1 MIVGNGLIANLFKN
15 EDRENVVFFA
25 SGVSN
30 SLETDKSAFLREEN
44 LIRKTIKEN
53 PNKIFIY
60 FSTCSIYDSSK
71 NGSSYVNHK
80 LKMEQIVEELANQF
94 LILRVSNAVGKGGN
108 PNLLMNYLVNAF
120 HQEKEIT
127 VHTLA
132 TRNLIDADDI
142 KNITLELI
150 DQGRLNQII
159 NVAYL
164 ENFSTSE
171 ILEILE
177 KFFSKNAKTE
187 LHKSGQTYKISIP
200 EVEQYFIKHQLTNK
214 ENYLLRIL
222 ERYYYL
228 PNLFLKIL

>member
-1 MIVGNGLIANLFKN
+1 MIIGNGLIANLFREN
-15 EDRENVVFFA
+15 DRENVVFFA

-132 TRNLIDADDI
+132 TRNLIDADDV
-142 KNITLELI
+142 KNITLKFINE
-150 DQGRLNQII
+150 NSFNKII

-164 ENFSTSE
+164 ENFSTIQ

-177 KFFSKNAKTE
+177 KHFNKTAKTY
-187 LHKSGQTYKISIP
+187 LVKSGQSYLISIP
-200 EVEQYFIKHQLTNK
+200 EAEAYFAENKLTEKK
-214 ENYLLRIL
+214 EYLLRIIK
-222 ERYYYL
+222 RYY
-228 PNLFLKIL
+228 

>member
-1 MIVGNGLIANLFKN
+1 MIIGNGLIASLF
-15 EDRENVVFFA
+15 RENDKENSVFFA

-30 SLETDKSAFLREEN
+30 SLETEKSAFLREEN
-44 LIRKTIKEN
+44 LLRKSLEEN
-53 PNKIFIY
+53 PDKIFIY

-71 NGSSYVNHK
+71 NGSLYVNHK
-80 LKMEQIVEELANQF
+80 LRMEQIVEELSRNF

-120 HQEKEIT
+120 QQEKEIT
-127 VHTLA
+127 IHTLA

-142 KNITLELI
+142 KKITLKLVKENI
-150 DQGRLNQII
+150 LNKII

-177 KFFSKNAKTE
+177 KYFNKTAKTS
-187 LHKSGQTYKISIP
+187 LVKSGQSYLISIP
-200 EVEQYFIKHQLTNK
+200 EVESYFVENNLTNK
-214 ENYLLRIL
+214 EAYLCRIL
-222 ERYYYL
+222 DRYYSL
-228 PNLFLKIL
+228 

>member
-1 MIVGNGLIANLFKN
+1 MIIGNGLIANLFREN
-15 EDRENVVFFA
+15 DRENVVFFA

-44 LIRKTIKEN
+44 LLRKHLTEN
-53 PNKIFIY
+53 PEKIFIY

-132 TRNLIDADDI
+132 TRNLIDADDV
-142 KNITLELI
+142 KNITLKFINE
-150 DQGRLNQII
+150 NSFNKII

-164 ENFSTSE
+164 ENFSTIQ

-177 KFFSKNAKTE
+177 KHFNKTAKTS
-187 LHKSGQTYKISIP
+187 LVKSGQSYLISIP
-200 EVEQYFIKHQLTNK
+200 EAEVYFAESKLREKN
-214 ENYLLRIL
+214 EYLLRIIK
-222 ERYYYL
+222 RYY
-228 PNLFLKIL
+228 

>member
-1 MIVGNGLIANLFKN
+1 MIIGNGLIANLFT
-15 EDRENVVFFA
+15 EHDRENIIFFA

-30 SLETDKSAFLREEN
+30 SLETEKSAFLREEN
-44 LIRKTIKEN
+44 LLRKHLTEN
-53 PNKIFIY
+53 PEKIFIY

-71 NGSSYVNHK
+71 NGSLYVNHK
-80 LKMEQIVEELANQF
+80 LKMERLVEDLAPKY

-132 TRNLIDADDI
+132 TRNLIDADDV
-142 KNITLELI
+142 KNITLKCIYE
-150 DQGRLNQII
+150 NSFNKII

-177 KFFSKNAKTE
+177 KHFNKTAKTS
-187 LHKSGQTYKISIP
+187 LVKSGQSYLISIP
-200 EVEQYFIKHQLTNK
+200 EAEAYFA
-214 ENYLLRIL
+214 ENNLREKNEYLLRIIK
-222 ERYYYL
+222 RYY
-228 PNLFLKIL
+228 

>member
-1 MIVGNGLIANLFKN
+1 MIIGNGLIANLFREN
-15 EDRENVVFFA
+15 DRENVVFFA

-71 NGSSYVNHK
+71 NGSLYVNHK
-80 LKMEQIVEELANQF
+80 LKMERLVEDLATKYV
-94 LILRVSNAVGKGGN
+94 ILRVSNAVGKGGN

-132 TRNLIDADDI
+132 TRNLIDADDV
-142 KNITLELI
+142 KNITLKFINE
-150 DQGRLNQII
+150 NSFNKII

-164 ENFSTSE
+164 ENFSTIQ

-177 KFFSKNAKTE
+177 KHFNKTAKTS
-187 LHKSGQTYKISIP
+187 LVKSGQSYLISIP
-200 EVEQYFIKHQLTNK
+200 EAEAYFAENKLTEKK
-214 ENYLLRIL
+214 EYLLRIIK
-222 ERYYYL
+222 RYY
-228 PNLFLKIL
+228 

>member
-1 MIVGNGLIANLFKN
+1 MIIGNGLIANLFREN
-15 EDRENVVFFA
+15 DYENVVFFA

-44 LIRKTIKEN
+44 LIRKTIEEN
-53 PNKIFIY
+53 PDKIFIY

-80 LKMEQIVEELANQF
+80 LKIEQIVEELADKF

-108 PNLLMNYLVNAF
+108 PNLLMNYLVDAF

-142 KNITLELI
+142 KNITLKLI
-150 DQGRLNQII
+150 NENSFNKII

-164 ENFSTSE
+164 ENFST
-171 ILEILE
+171 LEILKILE
-177 KFFSKNAKTE
+177 KIFKKTAKISPI
-187 LHKSGQTYKISIP
+187 KSGQSYLISIP
-200 EVEQYFIKHQLTNK
+200 EAEHYFIENQLTNK
-214 ENYLLRIL
+214 EKYLLKIL
-222 ERYYYL
+222 ERYY
-228 PNLFLKIL
+228 

>member
-1 MIVGNGLIANLFKN
+1 MIVGNGLIANLFREN
-15 EDRENVVFFA
+15 DRENVVFFA

-150 DQGRLNQII
+150 DQGRFNQII

-222 ERYYYL
+222 ERYY
-228 PNLFLKIL
+228 

>member
-1 MIVGNGLIANLFKN
+1 MIIGNGLIANLFREN
-15 EDRENVVFFA
+15 DREKVVFFA

-30 SLETDKSAFLREEN
+30 SLETEKSAFLREED
-44 LIRKTIKEN
+44 LLRKTLEEN
-53 PNKIFIY
+53 SDKIFIY

-71 NGSSYVNHK
+71 NGSPYVNHK
-80 LKMEQIVEELANQF
+80 LKMEQIVEELADQF

-132 TRNLIDADDI
+132 TRNLIDADDV
-142 KNITLELI
+142 KNITLKFINE
-150 DQGRLNQII
+150 NSFNKII

-164 ENFSTSE
+164 ENFSTIQ

-177 KFFSKNAKTE
+177 KHFNKTAKTS
-187 LHKSGQTYKISIP
+187 LVKSGQSYLISIP
-200 EVEQYFIKHQLTNK
+200 EAEAYFAENNLTEKK
-214 ENYLLRIL
+214 EYLLRIIK
-222 ERYYYL
+222 RYY
-228 PNLFLKIL
+228 

>member
-1 MIVGNGLIANLFKN
+1 MIIGNGLIANLF
-15 EDRENVVFFA
+15 RENDKEDIVFFA

-30 SLETDKSAFLREEN
+30 SLETEKSAFMREEN
-44 LIRKTIKEN
+44 LLRKTLEEN
-53 PNKIFIY
+53 PEKIFIY

-71 NGSSYVNHK
+71 NGSFYVNHK
-80 LKMEQIVEELANQF
+80 LRMEKIVEELANQF

-142 KNITLELI
+142 KKITLKFINENI
-150 DQGRLNQII
+150 LNRII

-177 KFFSKNAKTE
+177 KYFNKSAKTS
-187 LHKSGQTYKISIP
+187 LVKSGQSYLISIP
-200 EVEQYFIKHQLTNK
+200 EVESYFTENNLTNK
-214 ENYLLRIL
+214 EAYLCRIL
-222 ERYYYL
+222 DRYYSL
-228 PNLFLKIL
+228 

>member
-1 MIVGNGLIANLFKN
+1 MIIGNGLIANLFREN
-15 EDRENVVFFA
+15 DRENVVFFA

-132 TRNLIDADDI
+132 TRNLIDADDV
-142 KNITLELI
+142 KNITLKFINE
-150 DQGRLNQII
+150 NSFNKII

-164 ENFSTSE
+164 KNFSTSE

-187 LHKSGQTYKISIP
+187 LHNSGQTYKISIP
-200 EVEQYFIKHQLTNK
+200 EVEQYFINHQLTNK

-222 ERYYYL
+222 ERYY
-228 PNLFLKIL
+228 

>member
-1 MIVGNGLIANLFKN
+1 MIIGNGLIANLFKEN
-15 EDRENVVFFA
+15 DRENVVFFA

-177 KFFSKNAKTE
+177 KFYSKNAKTE
-187 LHKSGQTYKISIP
+187 LYKSGQTYKISIP
-200 EVEQYFIKHQLTNK
+200 EVEPYFVENQLTNK

-222 ERYYYL
+222 ERYY
-228 PNLFLKIL
+228 

>member
-1 MIVGNGLIANLFKN
+1 MIVGNGLIANLFREN
-15 EDRENVVFFA
+15 DRENVVFFA

-30 SLETDKSAFLREEN
+30 SLETDKTAFLREEN

-132 TRNLIDADDI
+132 TRNLIDADDV
-142 KNITLELI
+142 KNITLKFINE
-150 DQGRLNQII
+150 NSFNKII

-164 ENFSTSE
+164 ENFSTIQ

-177 KFFSKNAKTE
+177 KHFNKTAKTY
-187 LHKSGQTYKISIP
+187 LVKSGQSYLISIP
-200 EVEQYFIKHQLTNK
+200 EAEAYFAENKLTEKK
-214 ENYLLRIL
+214 EYLLRIIK
-222 ERYYYL
+222 RYY
-228 PNLFLKIL
+228 

>member
-1 MIVGNGLIANLFKN
+1 MIIGNGLIANLFREN
-15 EDRENVVFFA
+15 DRENVVFFA

-132 TRNLIDADDI
+132 TRNLIDADDV
-142 KNITLELI
+142 KNITLKFINE
-150 DQGRLNQII
+150 NSFNKII

-164 ENFSTSE
+164 ENFSTKE

-177 KFFSKNAKTE
+177 KHFNKTAKTY
-187 LHKSGQTYKISIP
+187 LVKSGQSYLISIP
-200 EVEQYFIKHQLTNK
+200 EAEAYFAENKLTEKK
-214 ENYLLRIL
+214 EYLLRIIK
-222 ERYYYL
+222 RYY
-228 PNLFLKIL
+228 